1 MNDQNYELPS
11 REELKNQDG
20 EYDAQPIEA
29 EDYIVKIGKIIPELK
44 PVWNNKTKSFDASQ
58 LKFVYTLILLPYSL
72 KSGDAMKDV
81 DGKDVAIYGRW
92 IWREVNPFSIGF
104 QPDNATPS
112 FMRALICYV
121 TGQDVQGRIKPE
133 GFVLLDKAQRVVT
146 DEALR
151 NKFLAEMKLE
161 IEERTM
167 VKEGYKSVPD
177 IKAYEGDY
185 IGCSIEVDAKG
196 RNKVSR
202 FSKLPKSFEP
212 EEDKEK
218 LEKFEESVLK
228 MQEKKEKKN
237 VDGVSEPKT
246 EKVDTESE
254 VEVDDGLIY

>member
-1 MNDQNYELPS
+1 MTDQNYELPS
-11 REELKNQDG
+11 REELKDQDG
-20 EYDAQPIEA
+20 EYNAQPIEA

-44 PVWNNKTKSFDASQ
+44 PIWNNKTKSFDPSQ

-72 KSGDAMKDV
+72 KSGDAMKDIE
-81 DGKDVAIYGRW
+81 GKDVDKYGRW

-133 GFVLLDKAQRVVT
+133 GFILLDKAQRVVT

-151 NKFLAEMKLE
+151 SKFLSEMTLE
-161 IEERTM
+161 IDERAM
-167 VKEGYKSVPD
+167 IKAGYKSVPD
-177 IKAYEGDY
+177 IRAYEGDY

-196 RNKVSR
+196 RNKISR
-202 FSKLPKSFEP
+202 FSKLPKSFEA
-212 EEDKEK
+212 EEDTEK
-218 LEKFEESVLK
+218 LEKFKESIEK
-228 MQEKKEKKN
+228 MQEKKKKRS
-237 VDGVSEPKT
+237 VDGVAETKT
-246 EKVDTESE
+246 EEVDTESE